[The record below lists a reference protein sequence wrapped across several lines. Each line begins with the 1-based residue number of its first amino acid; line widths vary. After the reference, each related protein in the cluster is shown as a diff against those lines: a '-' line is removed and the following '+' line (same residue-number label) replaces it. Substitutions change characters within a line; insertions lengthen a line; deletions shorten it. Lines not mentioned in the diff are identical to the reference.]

1 MNVYNEEELQTVI
14 GQASEL
20 SGNVQMI
27 TDDISTSVSG
37 IDARLLRYYADVFEE
52 VNQTSMALDDEIN
65 DINNYNSWLNEAFND
80 YLATK
85 KNTEDLSDQK
95 PEDIQGTLGDTTT
108 GQGDAPK
115 TETKKLNPS
124 DFQALPPNVQ
134 DAVRQ
139 KLKELGY
146 NDAEI
151 EKILSGQMEI
161 DQATW
166 NAINGV
172 INAANAN
179 GEAGVS
185 QGTTGG
191 DGSTG
196 SGESESDTP
205 HTIIG
210 GLNPG
215 DNGGTGGSG
224 IGIGSTGLTD
234 VDGLL
239 GSTNGDSDDVMGDLS
254 DINGEGTN
262 GLFGDASVLAGS
274 LGNSNGIVPKT
285 ESGIDVKKGSVGAGI
300 GIAGLGGLAAAAG
313 SVAIAGKKKKDEDED
328 GETNNDEDDLDNV
341 EILDGDADI
350 AAGVAGA
357 AGIAGIIAAELALS
371 EKDNKGEEDAKK
383 EEEQKAFVP
392 EAAIGEE
399 FKPKKRDE
407 NDKSWLYGLGI
418 GLAGAALASD
428 DDDEED
434 EEEAF

>member
-52 VNQTSMALDDEIN
+52 VNQTSMSLDDEIN
-65 DINNYNSWLNEAFND
+65 DINNYNSWLNETYND

-85 KNTEDLSDQK
+85 KNTQGIADQK
-95 PEDIQGTLGDTTT
+95 PEDIQGTLDGTTT
-108 GQGDAPK
+108 GQGDAAK

-124 DFQALPPNVQ
+124 DFQALPSNVQ

-172 INAANAN
+172 INATNAN
-179 GEAGVS
+179 GDAGVN
-185 QGTTGG
+185 QGGTGG

-196 SGESESDTP
+196 SGESDGETP
-205 HTIIG
+205 QTIIG
-210 GLNPG
+210 GLKPG

-239 GSTNGDSDDVMGDLS
+239 GKTNGDADDVLGDLS
-254 DINGEGTN
+254 DINGDGTD
-262 GLFGDASVLAGS
+262 GLFGDGSLLAGS
-274 LGNSNGIVPKT
+274 LGNTSGIVPKT
-285 ESGIDVKKGSVGAGI
+285 ESGVDVKKGSVGAGL

-328 GETNNDEDDLDNV
+328 GETNDDEDNLDNV
-341 EILDGDADI
+341 EILDGDDEVA
-350 AAGVAGA
+350 AGA

-371 EKDNKGEEDAKK
+371 EKDKKDEDDVKK
-383 EEEQKAFVP
+383 AEEQKAFVP

-399 FKPKKRDE
+399 LRPKKRDD
-407 NDKSWLYGLGI
+407 NDRSWLYGLGI

-428 DDDEED
+428 DDEED
-434 EEEAF
+434 EEEAY